1 MLKVRM
7 DGLDGVR
14 SRIHVEASVERVE
27 EEINSVARK
36 YRRELQIPGF
46 RKGKAPIGLIK
57 ARFREALQ
65 SELLSEWVPNLYQ
78 EALDQEGCVPL
89 AQAEIEDMEY
99 QTGEPLRFV
108 ALVELKPNIELTGY
122 DDLRATRSLYKV
134 REEQVDQWVAHQRE
148 RHAQIEMVHRAARE
162 GDVILVD
169 LQRTD
174 PGGIPIVG
182 ERMADQQIEIGAG
195 HNFGEAFDQQIAG
208 AGEGEERRVELT
220 APEQEPVFFSV
231 KVKEIHEKT
240 LPELDDDFAK
250 DVGFDTL
257 LELREKV
264 GAGIQSRMDE
274 ASEGEMHSELVNQL
288 IAKNAFDAPQ
298 TMVENYLKSIIEE
311 VKRRASGEFNE
322 EAIREQ
328 ERGSAIRHIKTHLIL
343 QGIARAEHISVPD
356 EEIEDPIRKAA
367 EGSKDS
373 FEALRDVMKED
384 GRWERMH
391 ADLLE
396 KKAMDF
402 IVDRADIKEVVVD
415 REKSGL
421 VVPASVA
428 DDFSAEAEAE
438 EIALTESRGDRGR
451 GEG

>member
-1 MLKVRM
+1 M

-65 SELLSEWVPNLYQ
+65 SELLSEWVPQLYQ
-78 EALDQEGCVPL
+78 EALDQEGVVPL
-89 AQAEIEDMEY
+89 AQAEIEDIEY
-99 QTGEPLRFV
+99 ETDEPLRFS
-108 ALVELKPNIELTGY
+108 ALVELKPNIEVTGY
-122 DDLRATRSLYKV
+122 DDLRATRPLHKV
-134 REEQVDQWVAHQRE
+134 RDEQVDQWVAHQRE
-148 RHAQIEMVHRAARE
+148 RHAQIEMVQRAARE

-169 LQRTD
+169 LQRID
-174 PGGIPIVG
+174 RGGIPIVG
-182 ERMADQQIEIGAG
+182 ERMENQQIELGAG
-195 HNFGEAFDQQIAG
+195 HNLGEAFDQQIAG
-208 AGEGEERRVELT
+208 AGEGEERRVELA

-257 LELREKV
+257 PELREKV
-264 GAGIQSRMDE
+264 GTRIQARMDE
-274 ASEGEMHSELVNQL
+274 ASEEEMHSELINQL
-288 IAKNAFDAPQ
+288 IAQNAFDAPQ
-298 TMVENYLKSIIEE
+298 TMVENYLQSIIEE
-311 VKRRASGEFNE
+311 VKRRSSGEFNE
-322 EAIREQ
+322 KALREQ

-343 QGIARAEHISVPD
+343 QGIASAEQISVPD

-373 FEALRDVMKED
+373 FEALRDAIKSD

-391 ADLLE
+391 SDLLE

-402 IVDRADIKEVVVD
+402 LVDRADIKEVVVD
-415 REKSGL
+415 RKDSGL
-421 VVPASVA
+421 LVPASVA
-428 DDFSAEAEAE
+428 DDLKAEKEAE
-438 EIALTESRGDRGR
+438 EIALTE
-451 GEG
+451 

>member
-14 SRIHVEASVERVE
+14 SRMHVEACVERVE
-27 EEINSVARK
+27 EEINTVARK

-46 RKGKAPIGLIK
+46 RKGKAPIGMIK

-65 SELLSEWVPNLYQ
+65 SELLSEWVPQLYQ
-78 EALDQEGCVPL
+78 EALDQEGFVPL

-99 QTGEPLRFV
+99 RTGEPLRFT
-108 ALVELKPNIELTGY
+108 ALVELKPNIEVTEY
-122 DDLRATRSLYKV
+122 DDLRATRSLHKV
-134 REEQVDQWVAHQRE
+134 RDEQVDQWMAHQRE

-162 GDVILVD
+162 GDVVLVD
-169 LQRTD
+169 LQRID
-174 PGGIPIVG
+174 SGGIPIVG
-182 ERMADQQIEIGAG
+182 ERMEDQQIELGAG
-195 HNFGEAFDQQIAG
+195 HNLGEAFDQQIAG
-208 AGEGEERRVELT
+208 AEEGDQRRVELA
-220 APEQEPVFFSV
+220 APEQDPVFFSV

-257 LELREKV
+257 PKLRENV
-264 GAGIQSRMDE
+264 GTHIQVRMDE

-311 VKRRASGEFNE
+311 VKRRSSGEFNE
-322 EAIREQ
+322 EAVREQ

-343 QGIARAEHISVPD
+343 QGIANAEQISVPD

-367 EGSKDS
+367 EGSKTS
-373 FEALRDVMKED
+373 FEALRDAMKED

-391 ADLLE
+391 SDLLE

-402 IVDRADIKEVVVD
+402 IADRADIKEVVVD
-415 REKSGL
+415 EKDSGL
-421 VVPASVA
+421 LVPTSVA
-428 DDFSAEAEAE
+428 DDLKAEKESE
-438 EIALTESRGDRGR
+438 EIALTE
-451 GEG
+451 